1 MRAIIWRRGSTDHQ
15 EILTQDKDLT
25 AMAISEGFKTKDL
38 IHLGEAGASAIK
50 QNDLYVM
57 EVEKLIS
64 TLDNDKSVK
73 TVFVWEISRLARCE
87 KVFYEMKDY
96 FLNNHIQLICKTP
109 SLKLYDPD
117 GKLNSGSE
125 LTLSLLVTL
134 AKQEMEQK
142 KERFA
147 RGKARNKAE
156 GKYNGGRIKIGYAL
170 TPDKHFKEG
179 EDADVVRKVFN
190 MYLEDGGS
198 CTSIYRHMSALGYF
212 KPFHRNASGSKQ
224 IARLL
229 SDKAYIGEGL
239 YPRLI
244 DDDTFNKV
252 QAKLKTYSVRHT
264 TKDIYYCRGLLH
276 DTVTDT
282 YMYASRSSIAYKSRK
297 TVRTISLSI
306 NAMDWMV
313 WHCAFQLL
321 AVYDDDMNS
330 QKEKEYKVKI
340 EENKTKIASFTI
352 EIEEY
357 RGKIDRAIDRN
368 IDQPKY
374 YPYERMQ
381 ATIKQCEKEIE
392 KLKTDIANMQTD
404 NQRMQD
410 FLDRIESHTV
420 MYFKNSGWTD
430 EAKKEIIDKLIERIE
445 VTEIGKMKFNIV
457 IKNKIG
463 YIDNSHWEY
472 ATLGSKIQLVWVFD
486 NGTRIDF
493 SDNVKLEKRFERKR
507 YD

>member
-1 MRAIIWRRGSTDHQ
+1 MRGIIWRRGSTDHQ

-25 AMAISEGFKTKDL
+25 AMAIDDGFNVDEL
-38 IHLGEAGASAIK
+38 IHIGNAGASAIK
-50 QNDLYVM
+50 QNKLYLQ
-57 EVEKLIS
+57 EVNELLT
-64 TLDNDKSVK
+64 TLENDQTVK
-73 TVFVWEISRLARCE
+73 TVYVWEISRLARVE
-87 KVFYEMKDY
+87 LAFYKMKDY
-96 FLNNHIQLICKTP
+96 FINNKVQLICKTP
-109 SLKLYDPD
+109 TLRLFDDD

-170 TPDKHFKEG
+170 KPDKHFKEG
-179 EDADVVRKVFN
+179 EDADVVRRVFN
-190 MYLEDGGS
+190 MYLQDGGS

-252 QAKLKTYSVRHT
+252 QAKLATYSIRHN

-313 WHCAFQLL
+313 WHCAFMLL

-340 EENKTKIASFTI
+340 EENKTKIASFTS

-392 KLKTDIANMQTD
+392 KLTKDIANMQTD

-410 FLDRIESHTV
+410 FLDGIESHTV
-420 MYFKNSGWTD
+420 MYRMNGDWTD
-430 EAKKEIIDKLIERIE
+430 EAKKEIIDKLIERIDITE
-445 VTEIGKMKFNIV
+445 VGDKRFTIKV
-457 IKNKIG
+457 INKIG
-463 YIDNSHWEY
+463 YIDNSYWEY
-472 ATLGSKIQLVWVFD
+472 ATLGAKIQLIWVNND
-486 NGTRIDF
+486 VRIDF
-493 SDNVKLEKRFERKR
+493 SENVRLEKRFERKR
-507 YD
+507 YE